1 LVGVFEADGDAEEP
15 EADFEG
21 MRASADSL
29 FLVTGAACAD
39 AAQSPAKTT
48 PTPPANAPL
57 RNPFSAE
64 EAERRLDGKKLRK
77 D

>member
-1 LVGVFEADGDAEEP
+1 MVGVLEVDGDAEEP

-21 MRASADSL
+21 MRASEDSL
-29 FLVTGAACAD
+29 FFAAGAACAD

-48 PTPPANAPL
+48 PTPPANAL
-57 RNPFSAE
+57 LGNPFSAE